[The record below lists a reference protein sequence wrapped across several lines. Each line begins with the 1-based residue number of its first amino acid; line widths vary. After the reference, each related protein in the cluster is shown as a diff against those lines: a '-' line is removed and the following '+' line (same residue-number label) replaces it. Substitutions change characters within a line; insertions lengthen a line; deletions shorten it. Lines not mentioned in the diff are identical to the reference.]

1 MTPFYF
7 TSLYRLYV
15 FRKLQNFRILIGG
28 GDGTFGWVLSALQ
41 DCRDILVCPNPP
53 SALLP
58 LGTGVWV
65 CEYVHVYICACVCM
79 YVCVCVCEF
88 LCTYVYV
95 CVCVCVCVY
104 VCK

>member
-1 MTPFYF
+1 MRKGGEGEGRGEEGRGGIAYDSIH

-58 LGTGVWV
+58 LGTGV
-65 CEYVHVYICACVCM
+65 
-79 YVCVCVCEF
+79 
-88 LCTYVYV
+88 
-95 CVCVCVCVY
+95 
-104 VCK
+104 